1 MIIRDSIETAYSFLH
16 QKRNVYIHSSL
27 DWQRDDIE
35 YAIENYVN
43 SMSPELLERISDGK
57 KDFLK
62 YHQRFEED
70 ITNAVAQLESM
81 L

>member
-1 MIIRDSIETAYSFLH
+1 MISKGEIQNEKIICLYG
-16 QKRNVYIHSSL
+16 IGSSL